1 MKMTKLLMAI
11 AIVTTVSFVS
21 CKPKDADIQAAVEA
35 KLKSMPD
42 MMTGAATV
50 SVAEGVATLSG
61 ECKDEMCKAA
71 CEKAAGEVKGVKSVV
86 NNFTIPAPP
95 PPPPPAP
102 ASLTT
107 VLDEATQQK
116 VKDGLKDIKG
126 VTVDFAGEKAVL
138 TGEVSK
144 ADRMKIMQMLA
155 SAKVKSDV
163 SKLTDKK

>member
-35 KLKSMPD
+35 KLKTMPD

-95 PPPPPAP
+95 PPPPAP

-107 VLDEATQQK
+107 ALDEATQQK

-126 VTVDFAGEKAVL
+126 VTVEFAGEKAVL